1 MEGFSMHG
9 WWNWIFCIEV
19 CFRDVAGWDARR
31 IRAFVLRSWNGSIAA
46 HYHAELDCSLSW
58 WWTWRSRCCWFWLFE
73 LFRGLHAILI
83 CIVRLL
89 CLTWCSFALALLLA
103 FYARLMRGAF
113 ECFAVRSATCRF
125 AFVDLILEWISS
137 AFVRFLCQVFSFVFI
152 DEWYDEWWTIAM
164 SKRMC
169 VCWYACMSVAIP
181 EWLSLRVAGH
191 VSRNRVSSRMLL
203 RVSHVWI
210 RVSVCGDDDDHDD
223 YNTCIV
229 EGGCMWPRVCR
240 ASMWSVFAFTFVRI
254 AMHANAWTICLCLIC
269 FTSHRIWTFACFAL
283 HCSWNAARDCE
294 DMATMA
300 AVCENILKFYSNS
313 ISVHILRLSNTPPL
327 FFAKSF
333 PFVVLNVGCLFA
345 FVMRLNN
352 IFEFTGN
359 DCN

>member
-1 MEGFSMHG
+1 
-9 WWNWIFCIEV
+9 
-19 CFRDVAGWDARR
+19 
-31 IRAFVLRSWNGSIAA
+31 
-46 HYHAELDCSLSW
+46 
-58 WWTWRSRCCWFWLFE
+58 
-73 LFRGLHAILI
+73 
-83 CIVRLL
+83 
-89 CLTWCSFALALLLA
+89 
-103 FYARLMRGAF
+103 
-113 ECFAVRSATCRF
+113 
-125 AFVDLILEWISS
+125 
-137 AFVRFLCQVFSFVFI
+137 
-152 DEWYDEWWTIAM
+152 M

-181 EWLSLRVAGH
+181 EWPSLRVAGH

-203 RVSHVWI
+203 RVSHVWS

-254 AMHANAWTICLCLIC
+254 VMHANAWLLCLCLIGYVP
-269 FTSHRIWTFACFAL
+269 SHLNICMLCIAL
-283 HCSWNAARDCE
+283 LVKRCSWLWTYGDDGSCLRKYPE
-294 DMATMA
+294 
-300 AVCENILKFYSNS
+300 ILFKQYFGSYSAF
-313 ISVHILRLSNTPPL
+313 IEHPPS
-327 FFAKSF
+327 FFCKIIF

>member
-1 MEGFSMHG
+1 
-9 WWNWIFCIEV
+9 
-19 CFRDVAGWDARR
+19 
-31 IRAFVLRSWNGSIAA
+31 
-46 HYHAELDCSLSW
+46 
-58 WWTWRSRCCWFWLFE
+58 
-73 LFRGLHAILI
+73 
-83 CIVRLL
+83 
-89 CLTWCSFALALLLA
+89 
-103 FYARLMRGAF
+103 MRGAF

-125 AFVDLILEWISS
+125 AFVDLILECFSS
-137 AFVRFLCQVFSFVFI
+137 AFVRLWCQVFSCGFI

-181 EWLSLRVAGH
+181 EWPSLRVAGH

-203 RVSHVWI
+203 RVSHIWS

-254 AMHANAWTICLCLIC
+254 AMHANAWLLCLCLIGYVP
-269 FTSHRIWTFACFAL
+269 SHLNICMLCIAL
-283 HCSWNAARDCE
+283 LVKRCSWLWTYGDDGSCVRKFPE
-294 DMATMA
+294 
-300 AVCENILKFYSNS
+300 ILFKQYFGSYSAF
-313 ISVHILRLSNTPPL
+313 IEHPPS
-327 FFAKSF
+327 FFCKIIF